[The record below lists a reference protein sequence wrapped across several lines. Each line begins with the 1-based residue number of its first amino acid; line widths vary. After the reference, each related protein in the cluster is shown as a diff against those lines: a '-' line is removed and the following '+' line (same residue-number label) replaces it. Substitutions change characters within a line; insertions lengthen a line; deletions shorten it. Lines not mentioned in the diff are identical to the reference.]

1 MEKIIKTLIDEHYP
15 KYDCL
20 TDLLWNF
27 TEIIDEDAIPDLLE
41 AITFDSIMDYLDER
55 NIYYKGNTVIDVA
68 NLYILILTQ
77 EILKKDYPNLYSNV
91 K

>member
-1 MEKIIKTLIDEHYP
+1 MEIIIKTLIDEHCQ

-27 TEIIDEDAIPDLLE
+27 TEIIDEDTMPDLLE
-41 AITFDSIMDYLDER
+41 AIAFDSILDYLDER
-55 NIYYKGNTVIDVA
+55 NIYYKGSPIIDVA
-68 NLYILILTQ
+68 NLYILVLTQ